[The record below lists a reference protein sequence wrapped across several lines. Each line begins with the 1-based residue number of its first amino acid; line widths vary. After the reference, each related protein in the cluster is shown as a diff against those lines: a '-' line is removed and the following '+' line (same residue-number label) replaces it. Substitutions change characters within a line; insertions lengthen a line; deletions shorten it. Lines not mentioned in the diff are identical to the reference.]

1 MPWQALRERE
11 EELSHLLL
19 LLARGL
25 ATPSDLEPFLT
36 CLGAFRKLWSQALRP
51 QLNRADAPPW
61 LKARAAEW
69 LHALAQLRIDAAHE
83 AVHAELS
90 QVRLRV
96 RVGLRLRL
104 RLRLRVRVR
113 RAA

>member
-1 MPWQALRERE
+1 MPCQALRERE

-61 LKARAAEW
+61 LKACTCMRMCTRTCT
-69 LHALAQLRIDAAHE
+69 HTCTCMRMCT
-83 AVHAELS
+83 
-90 QVRLRV
+90 RMCM
-96 RVGLRLRL
+96 
-104 RLRLRVRVR
+104 
-113 RAA
+113 